1 MITREESL
9 TVSVAAAVASAASG
23 RRAAVLRRGVA
34 GLAAGRAAGS
44 STALERL
51 LCEKVLR

>member
-1 MITREESL
+1 MIARAGSL

-34 GLAAGRAAGS
+34 GLAAGRTAGS
-44 STALERL
+44 SAALERL
-51 LCEKVLR
+51 LCEVVLR

>member
-1 MITREESL
+1 MIARAGSL

-34 GLAAGRAAGS
+34 GLAAGRTAGS
-44 STALERL
+44 SAALER
-51 LCEKVLR
+51 